1 MAEHEKNIV
10 NLFGER
16 NKIPADE
23 IKDLIAFVEFCMKP
37 EVMKTYNNLR
47 DNRANLAREYE
58 IATNFIGREFNKK
71 DNWAIYT
78 EYMNLRN
85 VIDILDENHSTFI
98 RYETLKLTIE
108 SIAKENNIKM
118 DILHIALSDKIS
130 ETKEINSCWY
140 NFSRKSP
147 IQWVR
152 NAKYKSAWT
161 SPNESRLV
169 VMNSKL

>member
-1 MAEHEKNIV
+1 MAEHEKSIV

-16 NKIPADE
+16 NKIPANE

-58 IATNFIGREFNKK
+58 IATNFVGCEFNKK

-98 RYETLKLTIE
+98 RYKTLYSKIV
-108 SIAKENNIKM
+108 SIASDNHIKM
-118 DILHIALSDKIS
+118 DILHIALSDKIA
-130 ETKEINSCWY
+130 ETNEINSCGCL
-140 NFSRKSP
+140 FSRNSP
-147 IQWVR
+147 IQWAR
-152 NAKYKSAWT
+152 NHKSAWT
-161 SPNESRLV
+161 SPIETRLA
-169 VMNSKL
+169 VMKSKL